1 MCGIV
6 GYVGKRVDGQSVQE
20 LLLGGLKR
28 LEYRG
33 YDSAG
38 ISVIEDGR
46 IESVR
51 AVGNLGALQ
60 SKLDGQAASA
70 ARDTGAVAVA
80 TRPATTGIGHTRW
93 ATHGRVSEANAH
105 PHYDSEDRLHVV
117 VNGIVENYI
126 ALKERLAGEGGVF
139 TSETDAEVIAHLIAS
154 HYDGDLADAVRAAY
168 AELEGHYAF
177 VAMSLDEPEVL
188 VGARRE
194 CPLIVGR
201 GEGEQFVASAVP
213 AFLAH
218 TRQVQFLDN
227 DEIVVLRPDGVTITT
242 PSGDELQRAVETV
255 DWDEDTAEKG
265 GHETF
270 MLKEIHEQADAVAE
284 TIADRTA
291 AGDGVDLREE
301 GALDEALLADVR
313 RVVVVAC
320 GTSYHAGLI
329 GRYAI
334 EEWARLPVEMDIA
347 SEFRYRN
354 PVLGPGD
361 LVVGISQSGETA
373 DTLAAMRMAR
383 ERGAKVLA
391 ITNVMGSQATRDA
404 DGVLFTR
411 AGLEI
416 GVAATKTFLCQVA
429 VMYLLGLRLAQ
440 LRGTLPPERAT
451 ELVSELKR
459 LPRCIAELT
468 GEAGDL
474 ARAGVGDD
482 GAGPAGGLD
491 GTDAARAAAVGE
503 QVAAVADAYWRSEFF
518 LYIGRHIGLPV
529 ALEGALKLKEISYIA
544 TDAYAAGEM
553 KHGPIALLD
562 EQTPVVS
569 VATDSPVLEKIA
581 SNMQEVRARGA
592 HVIAI
597 ATAGNEQ
604 IAAHADSVIYVP
616 AVDWM
621 LQPILAVIPLQLL
634 AYEIARRR
642 GLNVDQPRNLAKTV
656 TVE

>member
-6 GYVGKRVDGQSVQE
+6 GYVGRRPARE
-20 LLLGGLKR
+20 LLLGGLTR

-38 ISVIEDGR
+38 ISTIEDGR

-51 AVGNLGALQ
+51 AVGNLGALRV
-60 SKLDGQAASA
+60 KLDGEAAEPQAG
-70 ARDTGAVAVA
+70 GAVAVA
-80 TRPATTGIGHTRW
+80 AKPATTGIGHTRW
-93 ATHGRVSEANAH
+93 ATHGRVSEENAH
-105 PHYDSEDRLHVV
+105 PHYDSQDRVHVV
-117 VNGIVENYI
+117 VNGIVENYV
-126 ALKERLAGEGGVF
+126 ALKRRLAADGCVF
-139 TSETDAEVIAHLIAS
+139 TSETDAETIAHLVAS

-168 AELEGHYAF
+168 AELRGHYAF
-177 VAMSLDEPEVL
+177 VAMSLDEPETL

-218 TRQVQFLDN
+218 TRRVQFLDN
-227 DEIVVLRPDGVTITT
+227 DEIVVLRPGGVTVTT
-242 PSGDELQRAVETV
+242 PAGAELERAVETV
-255 DWDEDTAEKG
+255 AWDEDTAEKG
-265 GHETF
+265 GYETF
-270 MLKEIHEQADAVAE
+270 MLKEIHEQADAVAD

-291 AGDGVDLREE
+291 AGDGVDLDEQ
-301 GALDEALLADVR
+301 GALEEALLADVR
-313 RVVVVAC
+313 RIVIVAC

-347 SEFRYRN
+347 SEYRYRN

-361 LVVGISQSGETA
+361 LVIGISQSGETA

-383 ERGAKVLA
+383 AGGAKVLA

-440 LRGTLPPERAT
+440 LRDTLPPKRVT

-459 LPRCIAELT
+459 LPHCIAQLT
-468 GEAGDL
+468 GEATGAQGGGAQDE
-474 ARAGVGDD
+474 GVE
-482 GAGPAGGLD
+482 A
-491 GTDAARAAAVGE
+491 
-503 QVAAVADAYWRSEFF
+503 QVRAVADAHWRSEFF
-518 LYIGRHIGLPV
+518 LYIGRHVGLPV

-562 EQTPVVS
+562 EQTPVVA
-569 VATDSPVLEKIA
+569 VATDSPVLEKLA

-604 IAAHADSVIYVP
+604 IAQHADSVLYVP
-616 AVDWM
+616 DVDWM